1 MLIGGLDLKNPLCL
15 APLAGVTTLP
25 VREFFSYLGA
35 GVTHTEMIS
44 CAGLIR
50 DNEKTFDMLKT
61 SEHEAPLVV
70 QLFAPNE
77 KILLGG
83 AEKILSLN
91 LKATTPPASLRVSM
105 APSAPCE
112 GGEGHEVA
120 RGFSLATTPPASL
133 RSATSPY
140 TGEARCKE
148 KKLTSPPFA
157 AFGINMACPMP
168 KITKNFCGAAL
179 LKRPETAFNMTKNL
193 KALKK
198 FPVWVKIRKL
208 EKDSDTLNFI
218 ELLAKAGA
226 DNICIHGRTAAQ
238 RYEGQADKKIL
249 ELAAKNFPGLIS
261 ASGDVKTL
269 SDIQEYFSFGCVAV
283 MLARGAIANPF
294 LFEEARGVSRDFNE
308 RLEILIN
315 FAKRAEEISGE
326 HKAIILMKRFAPPML
341 KFFQG
346 SAEKRNLICTSTSLN
361 EIIKILRGN

>member
-1 MLIGGLDLKNPLCL
+1 MMTIPSRLTPNSVAL
-15 APLAGVTTLP
+15 APLAGVTDLP
-25 VREFFSYLGA
+25 VREFFSEHGA
-35 GVTHTEMIS
+35 DLTHTEMIS

-50 DNEKTFDMLKT
+50 DNAKTFDMLKI
-61 SEHEAPLVV
+61 SDREVPLVI
-70 QLFAPNE
+70 QLFAPDE
-77 KILLGG
+77 KILVGG
-83 AEKILSLN
+83 AEKVIGTCGN
-91 LKATTPPASLRVSM
+91 F
-105 APSAPCE
+105 
-112 GGEGHEVA
+112 
-120 RGFSLATTPPASL
+120 FS
-133 RSATSPY
+133 
-140 TGEARCKE
+140 
-148 KKLTSPPFA
+148 
-157 AFGINMACPMP
+157 FGINMACPMP

-179 LKRPETAFNMTKNL
+179 LKRPDTAFNMVRE
-193 KALKK
+193 LKK
-198 FPVWVKIRKL
+198 LNRPVWVKIRKL